1 MSREMEEGFRLE
13 MAEYIRQ
20 ENELKA
26 KLGVIVEKLKG
37 PEEKLAKARAI
48 LLKAKQAY
56 EQILEEVTPL
66 RSDKTLLEGELV
78 LVEEKKSKLRQDAL
92 YQRGGGGI
100 RPGTGAFVEQMN
112 QLAGDPEEARMR
124 KEVAAANAAD
134 ALAALKAKM
143 GGPVGGDGE

>member
-1 MSREMEEGFRLE
+1 MSVVEMEEGFRLE

-26 KLGVIVEKLKG
+26 KLGVIVEQLKG

-48 LLKAKQAY
+48 LLKAKAAY

-66 RSDKTLLEGELV
+66 RSDKTLLEGELT
-78 LVEEKKSKLRQDAL
+78 LVEEKKSKLRQEAL
-92 YQRGGGGI
+92 FQRGGGGV
-100 RPGTGAFVEQMN
+100 RPGTGALVEQMN
-112 QLAGDPEEARMR
+112 QLGGDPEEARMR
-124 KEVAAANAAD
+124 KEVAAANAAE

-143 GGPVGGDGE
+143 GG

>member
-1 MSREMEEGFRLE
+1 MSTEMEEGFRLE

-26 KLGVIVEKLKG
+26 KLEVIQEQLKA

-48 LLKAKQAY
+48 LLKAKEAY
-56 EQILEEVTPL
+56 EAFLEDVTPL
-66 RSDKTLLEGELV
+66 RSDKTLLEGELTM
-78 LVEEKKSKLRQDAL
+78 LEEKKSKLRQEAL
-92 YQRGGGGI
+92 FQRGGGGI
-100 RPGTGAFVEQMN
+100 RPGMGAFVEQMN
-112 QLAGDPEEARMR
+112 QLAGDAEEAHMR

-143 GGPVGGDGE
+143 GQ